1 MAQRAPKPKRNKP
14 TDMNQVSSPGKVYH
28 SRASKP
34 SAVSA
39 VVLADADATY
49 GTEERDLINALKA
62 KVNELL
68 LALKK

>member
-14 TDMNQVSSPGKVYH
+14 TEMNQVSSPAKVFH

-39 VVLADADATY
+39 VTLADADATY